1 MCHICIKVF
10 TLLFQV
16 LWLSF
21 PCVIFPSKRRQW
33 SVSKL
38 KGLEWGSLS
47 ASADTVDGDDGWV
60 HQTKLLVLIDAQL
73 ITAAPPTLQRSH
85 LGVGLGARR
94 QQEADAPC
102 DQHVPNAV
110 DVEVVLLR
118 LHKGVEGHGGCCNH
132 CAWEEEEHPA
142 LPGGR
147 VATPPANG
155 AHGLAGQE
163 KDKRTISA
171 SSFRS
176 NMKSKI
182 EIGKVL
188 T

>member
-10 TLLFQV
+10 TLLVQV

-47 ASADTVDGDDGWV
+47 AGADTVDGDDGWV

-94 QQEADAPC
+94 QEEADAPC

-118 LHKGVEGHGGCCNH
+118 LHKGVESHGRCCNH
-132 CAWEEEEHPA
+132 CAREEEEHPA

-163 KDKRTISA
+163 KDKRTFST

-182 EIGKVL
+182 ANGKVL
-188 T
+188 I